1 MRDSGLKHQR
11 IIANAG
17 SGKTHRLATRYIEL
31 LEREVPAERIVA
43 LTFTRKAAG
52 EFLDAIF
59 KRLVRSLVLGPGSAR
74 SRGKDGDERAFIG
87 GVSRSSPP
95 THR

>member
-1 MRDSGLKHQR
+1 MGDSGLKHQR

-31 LEREVPAERIVA
+31 LERKVPAERIVA

-59 KRLVRSLVLGPGSAR
+59 KRLVEASSSAQAAHALAAETGM
-74 SRGKDGDERAFIG
+74 SGL
-87 GVSRSSPP
+87 
-95 THR
+95 